1 MGTTYRYLAS
11 PTEPSE
17 VLAWFRSLPNAP
29 TEVEAER
36 GTVFYFRECGPLMY
50 EPGGRI
56 DSTASPVATIF
67 HPRIRR
73 SALWTAGEVHF
84 LATQHRQRYPALH
97 RTSKA
102 FSNWLAGHRCVHSQE
117 KADDQFAY
125 YLEGSI
131 RNYDS
136 PVFALTSGLSAL
148 EAQRYFVAEDDT
160 ESRLEIICRYLRLRG
175 VECSDA

>member
-17 VLAWFRSLPNAP
+17 VMAWFRSLPRAP
-29 TEVEAER
+29 KELKAER
-36 GTVFYFRECGPLMY
+36 GTVVHFEECGPLVY
-50 EPGGRI
+50 GPGGRL
-56 DSTASPVATIF
+56 DAKASPVATIL

-73 SALWTAGEVHF
+73 GALWTAGEVHF
-84 LATQHRQRYPALH
+84 LASPLRQRYPALH
-97 RTSKA
+97 KTSKA
-102 FSNWLAGHRCVHSQE
+102 FSNWLTGHRCVHSQD

-136 PVFALTSGLSAL
+136 PVFALDSGLTAL

-160 ESRLEIICRYLRLRG
+160 ESRLESICRYLRLRG

>member
-17 VLAWFRSLPNAP
+17 VLAWFRSLPQAP
-29 TEVEAER
+29 TEVETER
-36 GTVFYFRECGPLMY
+36 STVFYFRECGPLMY
-50 EPGGRI
+50 ESDGRI
-56 DSTASPVATIF
+56 DSKASPVATIF
-67 HPRIRR
+67 QPRIRR
-73 SALWTAGEVHF
+73 GALWTAGEVHF
-84 LATQHRQRYPALH
+84 LATPLRQQYPALH
-97 RTSKA
+97 MTSKA

-136 PVFALTSGLSAL
+136 PVFALPSGLIAL

-160 ESRLEIICRYLRLRG
+160 ESKLESICRYLRLRG
-175 VECSDA
+175 VGCSDA